1 MASALLLGIVIL
13 GFAVMFGGSKAA
25 GKLIKVFTDFAS
37 KLVIDLVTG
46 VLRLTFSVLD
56 KGLRALGRL
65 LERGVRRLCRLPVA
79 PRQPQLPPPR
89 P

>member
-13 GFAVMFGGSKAA
+13 GFAVMFGGGKAA
-25 GKLIKVFTDFAS
+25 GKLIKVFTRFVS
-37 KLVIDLVTG
+37 KLVIDLISG
-46 VLRLTFSVLD
+46 VLRLAFSILD

-65 LERGVRRLCRLPVA
+65 LERGIRRLFRLPA
-79 PRQPQLPPPR
+79 ARQPQPPPAR